1 MNKFFLRITIVITIA
16 TSLFLSS
23 CNDCLEGNGKQ
34 AVRSAKFAEITSI
47 DLSLGADVKLVDDS
61 TGTVKIEGE
70 SNIINDIELTLSG
83 SSLRIT
89 SLHCL
94 AATKPITIT
103 IPMQNIS
110 KLELAGSGSIKSENK
125 MIANNLNLEIL
136 GSGDIELEV
145 DAANVW
151 SKVAGSGNIILKGTS
166 KRHKIEIE
174 GSGNVEA
181 EIFPTPDVSVE
192 IDGSGDCKVLAINAL
207 SVSINGSGS
216 VYYSGSPDISS
227 DIKGSGSLEKIK

>member
-1 MNKFFLRITIVITIA
+1 MNKLFLRFSIVITVTI
-16 TSLFLSS
+16 SLFLAS

-47 DLSLGADVKLVDDS
+47 DLSVGADVKLVDDS

-83 SSLRIT
+83 TSLRIT

-94 AATKPITIT
+94 AATKPITIS

-125 MIANNLNLEIL
+125 MTANDLNLEIL